1 MTPQELQTRLKKYA
15 YRIVKLTDAI
25 PNSITSKIIKNQTL
39 RAGFSAAA
47 NYRSACRGYTKKA
60 FASKLAIAF
69 EEIDESVFWLE
80 VIVDIKLLSLS
91 RVELL
96 IQEGEELTKIL
107 AQSLITANKAA
118 PLRKP

>member
-1 MTPQELQTRLKKYA
+1 MTAQELQARLKKYA
-15 YRIVKLTDAI
+15 YRIIKLTDAL
-25 PNSITSKIIKNQTL
+25 PNSMVSKIIKGQII
-39 RAGFSAAA
+39 RAGFSAAT
-47 NYRSACRGYTKKA
+47 NYRSACKGYTKKA

-80 VIVDIKLLSLS
+80 VIVDIKLVSFT

-96 IQEGEELTKIL
+96 IREGEELTKIL

-118 PLRKP
+118 PLRKG